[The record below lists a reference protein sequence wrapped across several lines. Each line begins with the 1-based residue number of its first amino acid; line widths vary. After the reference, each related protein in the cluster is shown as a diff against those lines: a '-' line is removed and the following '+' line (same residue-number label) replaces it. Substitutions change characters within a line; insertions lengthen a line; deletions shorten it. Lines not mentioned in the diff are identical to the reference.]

1 MTSMSAIPDDLACK
15 ELVEIITDYLE
26 GRLPEGERA
35 RFERHLGGC
44 GGCRTYLEQM
54 RQTITLSGKL
64 TEDEMQ
70 PEAREELLSVFR
82 KWKQGRE

>member
-1 MTSMSAIPDDLACK
+1 MTSMSTIPDDLACK

-26 GRLPEGERA
+26 GRLPAGEKA
-35 RFERHLGGC
+35 RFEKHLEGC
-44 GGCRTYLEQM
+44 GGCRNYLEQM

-64 TEDEMQ
+64 TEDSVQ
-70 PEAREELLSVFR
+70 PEARDELLSVFR